1 VSYLAREMAAVEP
14 SLGDS
19 PVPELR
25 EGLTVPNATVDTQRR
40 AVRESLSIAIAA
52 SIARCGK
59 CYFLAVLSLLVG
71 AGGVAIWSESIY
83 EKHYNDACNEP
94 LAPMLRIFY
103 VLGLAIVFQSEI
115 TRWCLCYNPASD
127 GPEVP
132 MRVAIFRCSTRM
144 AIVTWPLI
152 ATVMLAASSSCS
164 QDLRSAVRMIV
175 LYYLLLVVVI
185 IVIPA
190 FFISIMLVLV
200 RRGLVRAPVTGDR
213 APEGF
218 IDNLQVVAYEP
229 SRFDDQDGDF
239 SSTCA
244 ICLDNFG
251 QGQKISRTPCP
262 QGAGHAFH
270 TECLSGWLQCSRTC
284 PLCRVNLVDAAS
296 NDPRAS
302 AEQQTTA
309 ADSANQTPTRQ
320 SEAISI
326 ESAV

>member
-1 VSYLAREMAAVEP
+1 
-14 SLGDS
+14 
-19 PVPELR
+19 
-25 EGLTVPNATVDTQRR
+25 
-40 AVRESLSIAIAA
+40 
-52 SIARCGK
+52 
-59 CYFLAVLSLLVG
+59 
-71 AGGVAIWSESIY
+71 
-83 EKHYNDACNEP
+83 
-94 LAPMLRIFY
+94 MLRIFY
-103 VLGLAIVFQSEI
+103 ALGLALVFQSEI
-115 TRWCLCYNPASD
+115 TRCCLCYNPASD

-144 AIVTWPLI
+144 AIVTWPFV

-175 LYYLLLVVVI
+175 LYYLLLV
-185 IVIPA
+185 
-190 FFISIMLVLV
+190 
-200 RRGLVRAPVTGDR
+200 
-213 APEGF
+213 
-218 IDNLQVVAYEP
+218 AYEP

-244 ICLDNFG
+244 ICLENFG
-251 QGQKISRTPCP
+251 QGQTISRTPCP

-320 SEAISI
+320 AISI